1 MRTVILTI
9 GDPLSPLLFDIALE
23 SFLLSIIQDPQ
34 FQGFQ
39 VQDALLSPPAGSPT
53 IVSPQLK
60 CLAYADDV
68 CILMQDSADLTRLK
82 HHMRRYAAVSNAK
95 FNEDKSEGFS
105 LNGSLSL
112 AWQTQF
118 LNMNIQLYHH
128 QGSGNAFRY
137 LGLYFAYTPAQRAQT
152 EEMLLLSVRQQCHI
166 YGQRQ
171 LSILGKVKIVNSLIL
186 SKIWYSL
193 RLLKPTKRFIE
204 NVKKAIYQF
213 VWNKK
218 APLLRKEKLFLP
230 RHYGGLAVLD
240 PHIQQLIL
248 QKRWLNYIFDP
259 KSVLPFCFH

>member
-1 MRTVILTI
+1 MHKKRISSVLLQKRPVYPRPKFEPEKKWAEILFSVNVEFKTTQNR
-9 GDPLSPLLFDIALE
+9 DPLSPLLFDIALE

-171 LSILGKVKIVNSLIL
+171 LSILV
-186 SKIWYSL
+186 
-193 RLLKPTKRFIE
+193 
-204 NVKKAIYQF
+204 
-213 VWNKK
+213 
-218 APLLRKEKLFLP
+218 
-230 RHYGGLAVLD
+230 
-240 PHIQQLIL
+240 
-248 QKRWLNYIFDP
+248 FD
-259 KSVLPFCFH
+259 C